1 MIAVFAKAPR
11 PGEVKTR
18 LAAAVGDECAAGLH
32 RAFVADVLAT
42 ALTLGEPVELHTDRP
57 TDEWAGLPVVK
68 RLQVPGDL
76 AARMLHVL
84 RTSAPV
90 MIIGSDIPSVPAA
103 HLRRL
108 LDSPADLALGPTPD
122 GGYWAI
128 RARRAP
134 GETLFRN
141 VEWSSGREF
150 SQTAANAREDGLSV
164 DIEAEWFDVDTVD
177 DLRRLLA
184 GPLPPHTARFLR
196 LFGPLRI

>member
-11 PGEVKTR
+11 IGQVKTR

-57 TDEWAGLPVVK
+57 TEEWTEFGVTR
-68 RLQVPGDL
+68 RLQVAGDL
-76 AARMLHVL
+76 GTRMLHVL
-84 RTSAPV
+84 RTAAPA
-90 MIIGSDIPSVPAA
+90 MIIGSDIPSVPAS
-103 HLRRL
+103 HLRQL
-108 LDSPADLALGPTPD
+108 LNAAADLALGPTRD

-134 GETLFRN
+134 GETLFRD
-141 VEWSSGREF
+141 VAWSSGREF
-150 SQTAANAREDGLSV
+150 SQTVTNAREDGLKV
-164 DIEAEWFDVDTVD
+164 EIGPEWFDVDTVE
-177 DLRRLLA
+177 DLRRLLT
-184 GPLPPHTARFLR
+184 GPVPPHTSRFLR